1 MEAGTAPVAA
11 VRSAATAVGEEAVK
25 ALVRRYVYATTAVFL
40 VAGALGLL
48 MRQSQA
54 DVFRIGD
61 NFWYASM
68 TAHGLGAFM
77 AWGAFAVMGFGYW
90 VLKESGFELRPV
102 GYRLAQTTWWLT
114 VVGTGGIIATT
125 LLMGFAGSW
134 VFLYPLPFFSA
145 DQWGEFATATFAASV
160 LLVGVGILTWCASIL
175 HTVVGPANPAKREF
189 LTDRVAVALGMG
201 IIFKKRFPIRDSVR
215 DFPYA
220 VIPLTV
226 IAIDML
232 IATLPLAALLVVM
245 ILEAINPSISVD
257 PLLAKNMLWFFG
269 HPVVYLLLF
278 PGVAILYLLV
288 PRYAGRPL
296 AAAEVIGLAW
306 LIAVVAN
313 VVIWAHHIYI
323 DFPEDSAQSV
333 INVAMQPLTFS
344 ITLVSALSLYSLSAT
359 IWKSNFRW
367 TPASKFLVAG
377 MIGWITAGLSGVVN
391 ATIALDVDVHNTL
404 WVVGHFHH
412 MAVLTIGAFIF
423 GATYAFL
430 PKLTGK
436 KWYSE
441 KLANW
446 HLWLTMIGGYG
457 TYIPWLIQGLTGGP
471 RRWSVLPDFYE
482 PWTLIAIPFMMV
494 MAVGQIIFVYNMVQ
508 TLRGKVR
515 ANDDRSFFADSR
527 QISLAGTTLAVG
539 VIIPVV
545 ALGISQ
551 IEPRQDAVAAVPD
564 KEAKVDEAAV
574 ALFADNCGSCHVLEV
589 AGTTGSIGPNLDTT
603 LLNEAD
609 VLEAIEIGGRG
620 SGAMPAGLL
629 QGEEAKQVAELVGGR

>member
-1 MEAGTAPVAA
+1 MEAGTAAAPLARTAETVTDAA
-11 VRSAATAVGEEAVK
+11 VKS
-25 ALVRRYVYATTAVFL
+25 LIRRYVYAATTVFL
-40 VAGALGLL
+40 LAGALGLL

-54 DVFRIGD
+54 DLVRIED
-61 NFWYASM
+61 NFFYATM

-77 AWGAFAVMGFGYW
+77 AWGAFAVMGFAFW
-90 VLKESGFELRPV
+90 VLRETGFRLRPA
-102 GYRLAQTTWWLT
+102 GYRLANLTWWVT

-145 DQWGEFATATFAASV
+145 DQWGETATAAFAGSV
-160 LLVGVGILTWCASIL
+160 LLVGIGILTWCAAVL
-175 HTVVGPANPAKREF
+175 HTVVGPDNPSERKYAI
-189 LTDRVAVALGMG
+189 DRLAVGLGMG
-201 IIFKKRFPIRDSVR
+201 ILMKKRFPVR
-215 DFPYA
+215 GAGIPYA

-245 ILEAINPSISVD
+245 IVEAIEPSVTVD

-278 PGVAILYLLV
+278 PGVAILYLLI

-296 AAAEVIGLAW
+296 AAANVIGLAW

-313 VVIWAHHIYI
+313 VVIWAHHIYV
-323 DFPEDSAQSV
+323 DYPEDSSQSV
-333 INVAMQPLTFS
+333 LNTAMQPLTFS

-359 IWKSNFRW
+359 IYKSDFRW

-391 ATIALDVDVHNTL
+391 ATIAFDLDVHNTL

-423 GATYAFL
+423 GATYAFMPRL
-430 PKLTGK
+430 LDRE
-436 KWYSE
+436 WYSN

-457 TYIPWLIQGLTGGP
+457 TYIPWLIQGLTGAP
-471 RRWSVLPDFYE
+471 RRWSILPEFYD
-482 PWTLIAIPFMMV
+482 PLTLVSVPFMLL
-494 MAVGQIIFVYNMVQ
+494 MAAGQLVFTYNLIQ
-508 TLRGKVR
+508 TLRGRRR
-515 ANDDRSFFADSR
+515 ANDDQSLFADPR
-527 QISLAGTTLAVG
+527 QVSLAGGTFAVA
-539 VIIPVV
+539 VIIPLF
-545 ALGISQ
+545 AIGISR
-551 IEPRQDAVAAVPD
+551 IEPRAEPVAAGAAP
-564 KEAKVDEAAV
+564 EREVDERAV
-574 ALFADNCGSCHVLEV
+574 ALFSASCGSCHTLSV
-589 AGTTGSIGPNLDTT
+589 AGTSGTIGPNLDATP
-603 LLNEAD
+603 LNEAG
-609 VLEAIEIGGRG
+609 VLEAIETGGRG
-620 SGAMPAGLL
+620 TGGMPAGLL
-629 QGEEAKQVAELVGGR
+629 EGPEAKQVAELVAGNP